1 VELEAEADPDE
12 ASLRVD
18 EQWAVP
24 SEVMHPEGL
33 AITDGAA
40 PIVADDLP
48 PRKTPAGRTSLC
60 SVACRVRVAAR
71 VHE

>member
-40 PIVADDLP
+40 PIVADDLSP
-48 PRKTPAGRTSLC
+48 EEDAGGPNIFVLSRM
-60 SVACRVRVAAR
+60 
-71 VHE
+71 

>member
-40 PIVADDLP
+40 PIVADDLAP
-48 PRKTPAGRTSLC
+48 EEDAGGPNIFVLSRM
-60 SVACRVRVAAR
+60 
-71 VHE
+71 